1 MMIAESDYILN
12 KLVTVIFSK
21 DRPIQLDLTLKT
33 NRRHSTP
40 KIRNEIV
47 LYKASNERIDNAYK
61 QVAKENRHTTFIKE
75 TDFRSNLLDCMDN
88 KEYILFLVDDCIFTR
103 KYSIK
108 DALFYLGLCEGALG
122 FSLRLGS
129 NTTYCYSLNILNEL
143 PEFQPMRNEE
153 RNGVYAFNWQSVKNG
168 DFAYPL
174 EVSSSIYRIDDIK
187 PLLEKVYFF
196 SPNSL
201 EWMMYTNILN
211 YRNRPFLL
219 CFGISPA
226 FCNPINR
233 VQTENT
239 NRAGVSPEYSIENLL
254 KLYENGYRINYY
266 LFDGFTSNACHDE
279 QDIDFIKENYS

>member
-1 MMIAESDYILN
+1 MSRESDYILN

-33 NRRHSTP
+33 NRKYSTP
-40 KIRNEIV
+40 KIKNEIV
-47 LYKASNERIDNAYK
+47 IYKASDDRIENAYR
-61 QVAKENRHTTFIKE
+61 QVAKENKHTTFIKE
-75 TDFRSNLLDCMDN
+75 TDFREDLLNCLDN

-108 DALFYLGLCEGALG
+108 DALFYLNLCEGALG
-122 FSLRLGS
+122 FSLRLGV

-143 PEFQPMRNEE
+143 PEMQTMRNED
-153 RNGVYAFNWQSVKNG
+153 RNGVYAFNWQSIKNG

-174 EVSSSIYRIDDIK
+174 EISSSIYRLSDIR
-187 PLLEKVYFF
+187 PLLEHIYFF

-201 EWMMYTNILN
+201 EWGMYMNLFN
-211 YRNRPFLL
+211 YNNRPFLL
-219 CFGISPA
+219 CYDISPA

-239 NRAGVSPEYSIENLL
+239 NRTGINPEYSIENLL
-254 KLYENGYRINYY
+254 RLYENGYRIDDK
-266 LFDGFTSNACHDE
+266 LFEGFVSNACHDE
-279 QDIDFIKENYS
+279 QDIDFIKIP